1 LWDRYAQCEACLLH
15 RYRRIAVRSIGN
27 ETGPLVVFIL
37 DRLEPQDLYRGQ
49 ILQGDQQNVL
59 EVLLSFLKRDYR
71 NYYYVSPVACPTRWI
86 HTIDD
91 LVPLPKVPEVMSCRP
106 RVLSEIGYL
115 QPHVVV
121 ACGQSAVK
129 CALPKKTPQVLMSAG
144 SMFPMSVPGHHVPYQ
159 VPVMVTNSLHTL
171 GRLPEAE
178 QAELWH
184 ETCQHLYSAIS
195 VAEQLHALQGESY
208 GRSDP

>member
-1 LWDRYAQCEACLLH
+1 
-15 RYRRIAVRSIGN
+15 
-27 ETGPLVVFIL
+27 
-37 DRLEPQDLYRGQ
+37 
-49 ILQGDQQNVL
+49 
-59 EVLLSFLKRDYR
+59 
-71 NYYYVSPVACPTRWI
+71 
-86 HTIDD
+86 
-91 LVPLPKVPEVMSCRP
+91 
-106 RVLSEIGYL
+106 
-115 QPHVVV
+115 
-121 ACGQSAVK
+121 
-129 CALPKKTPQVLMSAG
+129 
-144 SMFPMSVPGHHVPYQ
+144 MSVPGHHVPYQ